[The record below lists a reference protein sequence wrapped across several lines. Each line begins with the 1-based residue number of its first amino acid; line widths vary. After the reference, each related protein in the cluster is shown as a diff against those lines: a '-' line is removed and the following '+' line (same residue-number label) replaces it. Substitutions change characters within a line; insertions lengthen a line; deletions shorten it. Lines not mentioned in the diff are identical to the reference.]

1 MLYLVLYYC
10 TAGLAGYTAW
20 RELCGLG
27 RAETWQQLS
36 PAIPPE
42 IVQRLQLLYTDIR
55 DIDLF
60 VGGVR
65 KTCMYDFRHRL

>member
-1 MLYLVLYYC
+1 M
-10 TAGLAGYTAW
+10 AGYTAW

-65 KTCMYDFRHRL
+65 KTV